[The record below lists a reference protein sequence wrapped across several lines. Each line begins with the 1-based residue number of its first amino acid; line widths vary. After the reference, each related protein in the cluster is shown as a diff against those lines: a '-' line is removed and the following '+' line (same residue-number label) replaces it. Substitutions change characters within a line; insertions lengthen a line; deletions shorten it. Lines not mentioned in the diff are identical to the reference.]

1 MMSAIRIIYIKKC
14 AIKGWGGGHSPLE
27 PLLGQI
33 QIAKAATYTKRCAKT
48 SILRNAWFEN
58 PEKKVFLEKSHFMK
72 NPVYFFSIF
81 NISGKGMKQKL
92 SEMFQVTVP
101 IFFYFDEI

>member
-1 MMSAIRIIYIKKC
+1 MVNSFRKIK
-14 AIKGWGGGHSPLE
+14 ARELLLDLPLDVADDI
-27 PLLGQI
+27 P
-33 QIAKAATYTKRCAKT
+33 
-48 SILRNAWFEN
+48 
-58 PEKKVFLEKSHFMK
+58 EKSHFMK
-72 NPVYFFSIF
+72 NPVYIFLIF